1 MTCTTCE
8 DGRLPVLNGL
18 CTKPTC
24 EFHPRKAGA
33 TGASGSAMYLQ
44 RGNYPAF
51 NCPWCG
57 KLVHPFSKTQATC
70 GVMGCS
76 EKQRQASRERVRR
89 LRSTTE

>member
-1 MTCTTCE
+1 MTCPACE
-8 DGRLPVLNGL
+8 DGRKPVLNGL
-18 CTKPTC
+18 CTNPAC
-24 EFHPRKAGA
+24 EFHPPARPP
-33 TGASGSAMYLQ
+33 ASGSAMYLQ

-57 KLVHPFSKTQATC
+57 KPVQPFSKTQATC